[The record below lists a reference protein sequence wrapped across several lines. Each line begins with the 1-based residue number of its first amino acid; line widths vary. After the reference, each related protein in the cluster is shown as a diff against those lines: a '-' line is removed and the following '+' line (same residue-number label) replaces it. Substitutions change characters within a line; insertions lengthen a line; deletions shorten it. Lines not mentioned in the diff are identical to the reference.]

1 MRVGHHAPNAIL
13 QESVIRYDIWSAAGV
28 VNYDV
33 DGFCE
38 RNKDV
43 FNVDLLELMKSSQSS
58 FIQKLFPEQIDRT
71 TKKRPQTSGAKIKQ
85 QEIIH

>member
-1 MRVGHHAPNAIL
+1 MQFCMNPL
-13 QESVIRYDIWSAAGV
+13 FLYDIWSAAAGV

-58 FIQKLFPEQIDRT
+58 FIQKLFPEQVDRT

-85 QEIIH
+85 QGIIH

>member
-1 MRVGHHAPNAIL
+1 MNPL
-13 QESVIRYDIWSAAGV
+13 FRYDICSAAAGV

-58 FIQKLFPEQIDRT
+58 FIQKLFPEQVDRT

-85 QEIIH
+85 QGIIH